1 VFLLPLEREFGWTR
15 SELTSVYSIYL
26 LVNGFTA
33 PLVGLTFDR
42 LGPRWV
48 YGCGMLSLG
57 AAFYL
62 AGSLT
67 ALWQFY
73 LFIGALVG
81 IGVSMNGMV
90 PGSALLARWYRERL
104 STAMGVA
111 YSAFG
116 IGTVVFVPLVQY
128 LVGEFDWRA
137 TYRIMGSALLLLA
150 PVVILALPWKTFAAG
165 HPARAGSRQK
175 SGEGWTLAT
184 ALRSRVFW
192 GLVQVFFFTA
202 SAMFAIIVQLVAFFV
217 DAGFSPLAAA
227 TAFGMVGLLSG
238 VSVMASG
245 LSFGPLRLPADHQP
259 ELRRHRHG
267 NGLAA
272 FLSFHPSVLLLVL
285 FVPVF
290 GLCMGM
296 RGPIVSRWR
305 RATSPAARGDD
316 LRPDLCQQRDRRG
329 ARLVRRRPAARP
341 DRRLPRGA
349 GDVARADHGGR
360 AAVLDRA
367 GAAQLPLASHSSSCW
382 IVRFASRRRWL
393 SRLPRLETSLIAVA
407 GAFAASA
414 AKPPCSTRSTPGR
427 LRSSRARN
435 ATRSP
440 GWRARRTPCPAR
452 TSRAAS
458 RRR

>member
-1 VFLLPLEREFGWTR
+1 MFGRGLGDTYAVFLLPLEREFGWTR

-73 LFIGALVG
+73 LFIGVLVG

-128 LVGEFDWRA
+128 LLGEFDWRA
-137 TYRIMGSALLLLA
+137 TYRIMGTALLLLA

-245 LSFGPLRLPADHQP
+245 LSSDRFGYRQIISLSFVGTATGMAL
-259 ELRRHRHG
+259 L
-267 NGLAA
+267 LL
-272 FLSFHPSVLLLVL
+272 LSFHPSVLLLVL

-296 RGPIVSRWR
+296 RGPIVS
-305 RATSPAARGDD
+305 SVAARYFAGPRVATIYGLIYASNALGAALGSFAGGLLHD
-316 LRPDLCQQRDRRG
+316 LT
-329 ARLVRRRPAARP
+329 
-341 DRRLPRGA
+341 
-349 GDVARADHGGR
+349 GGYR
-360 AAVLDRA
+360 AALAMSLVLITV
-367 GAAQLPLASHSSSCW
+367 AALPFWTVPA
-382 IVRFASRRRWL
+382 
-393 SRLPRLETSLIAVA
+393 
-407 GAFAASA
+407 
-414 AKPPCSTRSTPGR
+414 
-427 LRSSRARN
+427 LRNFR
-435 ATRSP
+435 
-440 GWRARRTPCPAR
+440 
-452 TSRAAS
+452 
-458 RRR
+458 

>member
-1 VFLLPLEREFGWTR
+1 MFGRGLGDTYAVFLLPLEREFGWTR

-73 LFIGALVG
+73 LFIGVLVG

-128 LVGEFDWRA
+128 LLGEFDWRA
-137 TYRIMGSALLLLA
+137 TYRIMGTALLLLA

-245 LSFGPLRLPADHQP
+245 LSSDRFGYRQIISLSFVGTATGMAL
-259 ELRRHRHG
+259 L
-267 NGLAA
+267 LL
-272 FLSFHPSVLLLVL
+272 LSFHPSVLLLVL

-296 RGPIVSRWR
+296 RGPIVS
-305 RATSPAARGDD
+305 SVAARYFAGPRVATIYGLIYASNALGAALGSFAGGLLHD
-316 LRPDLCQQRDRRG
+316 LT
-329 ARLVRRRPAARP
+329 
-341 DRRLPRGA
+341 
-349 GDVARADHGGR
+349 GGYR
-360 AAVLDRA
+360 AALAMSLMLITV
-367 GAAQLPLASHSSSCW
+367 AALPFWTVPA
-382 IVRFASRRRWL
+382 
-393 SRLPRLETSLIAVA
+393 
-407 GAFAASA
+407 
-414 AKPPCSTRSTPGR
+414 
-427 LRSSRARN
+427 LRNFR
-435 ATRSP
+435 
-440 GWRARRTPCPAR
+440 
-452 TSRAAS
+452 
-458 RRR
+458 

>member
-1 VFLLPLEREFGWTR
+1 VLAACFVLNMFGRGLGDTYAVFLLPLEREFGWTR

-48 YGCGMLSLG
+48 YGGGMLSLG
-57 AAFYL
+57 TAFYL
-62 AGSLT
+62 AGSLS

-73 LFIGALVG
+73 LFIGVLVG

-116 IGTVVFVPLVQY
+116 IGTVVFVPLVQF

-165 HPARAGSRQK
+165 HPARAGSRQR
-175 SGEGWTLAT
+175 SGEGWSLA
-184 ALRSRVFW
+184 AAVRSRVFW

-202 SAMFAIIVQLVAFFV
+202 SAMFAIIVQLVAFLV

-245 LSFGPLRLPADHQP
+245 LSSDRFGYRQTISMSFVGTATGMAILL
-259 ELRRHRHG
+259 L
-267 NGLAA
+267 
-272 FLSFHPSVLLLVL
+272 LSFDSSVLLLVL

-296 RGPIVSRWR
+296 RGPIVS
-305 RATSPAARGDD
+305 SVAARYFAG
-316 LRPDLCQQRDRRG
+316 
-329 ARLVRRRPAARP
+329 
-341 DRRLPRGA
+341 PR
-349 GDVARADHGGR
+349 VATIYGLIYASN
-360 AAVLDRA
+360 AV
-367 GAAQLPLASHSSSCW
+367 GAAL
-382 IVRFASRRRWL
+382 
-393 SRLPRLETSLIAVA
+393 
-407 GAFAASA
+407 GAFAGGLLHDL
-414 AKPPCSTRSTPGR
+414 TG
-427 LRSSRARN
+427 
-435 ATRSP
+435 
-440 GWRARRTPCPAR
+440 GY
-452 TSRAAS
+452 RAALAMS
-458 RRR
+458 LMLITVAALPFWTVPALRNFR

>member
-1 VFLLPLEREFGWTR
+1 VLAACFVLNMFGRGLGDTYAVFLLPLEREFGWTR

-67 ALWQFY
+67 VLWQFY
-73 LFIGALVG
+73 LFIGVLVG

-128 LVGEFDWRA
+128 LLGEFDWRA
-137 TYRIMGSALLLLA
+137 TYRIMGTALLLLA

-245 LSFGPLRLPADHQP
+245 LSSDRFGYRQIISLSFVGTATGMAL
-259 ELRRHRHG
+259 L
-267 NGLAA
+267 LL
-272 FLSFHPSVLLLVL
+272 LSFHPSVLLLVL

-296 RGPIVSRWR
+296 RGPIVS
-305 RATSPAARGDD
+305 SVAARYFAGPRVATIYGLIYASNALGAALGSFAGGLLHD
-316 LRPDLCQQRDRRG
+316 LT
-329 ARLVRRRPAARP
+329 
-341 DRRLPRGA
+341 
-349 GDVARADHGGR
+349 GGYR
-360 AAVLDRA
+360 AALAMSLVLITV
-367 GAAQLPLASHSSSCW
+367 AALPFWTVPA
-382 IVRFASRRRWL
+382 
-393 SRLPRLETSLIAVA
+393 
-407 GAFAASA
+407 
-414 AKPPCSTRSTPGR
+414 
-427 LRSSRARN
+427 LRNFR
-435 ATRSP
+435 
-440 GWRARRTPCPAR
+440 
-452 TSRAAS
+452 
-458 RRR
+458 

>member
-1 VFLLPLEREFGWTR
+1 MFGRGLGDTYAVFLLPLEREFGWTR

-73 LFIGALVG
+73 LFIGVLVG

-128 LVGEFDWRA
+128 LLGEFDWRA
-137 TYRIMGSALLLLA
+137 TYRIMGTALLLLA

-245 LSFGPLRLPADHQP
+245 LSSDRFGYRQIISLSFVGTATGMAL
-259 ELRRHRHG
+259 L
-267 NGLAA
+267 LL
-272 FLSFHPSVLLLVL
+272 LSFHPSVLLLVL

-296 RGPIVSRWR
+296 RGPFVS
-305 RATSPAARGDD
+305 SVAARYFAGPRVATIYGLIYASNAIGAALGSFAGGLLHD
-316 LRPDLCQQRDRRG
+316 LT
-329 ARLVRRRPAARP
+329 
-341 DRRLPRGA
+341 
-349 GDVARADHGGR
+349 GGYR
-360 AAVLDRA
+360 AALAMSLVLITV
-367 GAAQLPLASHSSSCW
+367 AALPFWTVPA
-382 IVRFASRRRWL
+382 
-393 SRLPRLETSLIAVA
+393 
-407 GAFAASA
+407 
-414 AKPPCSTRSTPGR
+414 
-427 LRSSRARN
+427 LRNFR
-435 ATRSP
+435 
-440 GWRARRTPCPAR
+440 
-452 TSRAAS
+452 
-458 RRR
+458 